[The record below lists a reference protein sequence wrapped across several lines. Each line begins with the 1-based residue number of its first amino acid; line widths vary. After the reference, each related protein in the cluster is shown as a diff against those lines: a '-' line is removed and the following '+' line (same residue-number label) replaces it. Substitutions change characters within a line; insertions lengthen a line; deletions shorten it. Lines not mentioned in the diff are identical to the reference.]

1 MLLEGGQQVAQAAG
15 VARVAQNGNDAGDAA
30 TPSGTCEA
38 AQAVL
43 ADESCAAP
51 RAVAHEVDA
60 ARQRLYGGARQFE
73 VEVLRQK
80 HTHAGQGVIALLPA
94 PAEHHEVVDVAA
106 VAPRAQG
113 ALDELIKR
121 IKVNQGVKLT

>member
-51 RAVAHEVDA
+51 DFLRKPVLFV
-60 ARQRLYGGARQFE
+60 LGKV
-73 VEVLRQK
+73 VE
-80 HTHAGQGVIALLPA
+80 I
-94 PAEHHEVVDVAA
+94 
-106 VAPRAQG
+106 
-113 ALDELIKR
+113 
-121 IKVNQGVKLT
+121 